1 MTTIDDGTRAAAML
15 MSSVLFRAFL
25 IGCGLLLLS
34 STAILLLT
42 DDVYAIHNS
51 MIEIPRDQ
59 YNTLLFNW
67 LGNMKILIIVLLLLP
82 AIAIRWA
89 LKKAS

>member
-51 MIEIPRDQ
+51 MIKIPRPQ
-59 YNTLLFNW
+59 YNALLFTW
-67 LGNMKILIIVLLLLP
+67 LGDMKMLLLVFFLFP

-89 LKKAS
+89 LKKA